1 MGNLSPHFFQSI
13 KKGENTLHGFISK
26 NGSFC
31 NHEILYN
38 KYLSETVIIFWER
51 AFIFL
56 VCVVT
61 PRCF

>member
-26 NGSFC
+26 NGSFG

-38 KYLSETVIIFWER
+38 KYLSETVIIFGSVR
-51 AFIFL
+51 LFFL
-56 VCVVT
+56 CAL
-61 PRCF
+61 